1 MNFGKCKDSLERVLI
16 KDNRKLKKNL
26 FSLNIRR
33 LYMRLFA
40 LSPTIRRL
48 FADYSPTI
56 RRLFADYSPTIRRL
70 FADYSTT
77 IRRLFDDYSTT
88 IRRLFS
94 FYQLPRERVSL
105 SFFLCKVLHQLITMS
120 NTLDGNPS
128 HCSVLLAFQRHLLTY
143 NNIH

>member
-1 MNFGKCKDSLERVLI
+1 MCAKFTLVRAYMHDQETVHKMVTENIYCLI
-16 KDNRKLKKNL
+16 KDNRKFKKNL

-56 RRLFADYSPTIRRL
+56 RRLFADYS
-70 FADYSTT
+70 
-77 IRRLFDDYSTT
+77 TT

-105 SFFLCKVLHQLITMS
+105 SFFLCKVLYQLITMS

-128 HCSVLLAFQRHLLTY
+128 HCSVLLAFQRHFADL
-143 NNIH
+143 